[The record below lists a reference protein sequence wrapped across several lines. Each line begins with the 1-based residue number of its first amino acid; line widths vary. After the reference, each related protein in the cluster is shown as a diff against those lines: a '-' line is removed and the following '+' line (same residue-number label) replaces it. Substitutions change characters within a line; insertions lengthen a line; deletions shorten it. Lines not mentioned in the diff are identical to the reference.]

1 MTSTFGI
8 LEAARSGLNAAQEGL
23 NVTSQNIS
31 NADTTGYTRQMIQSS
46 SISPDTGF
54 MYTSSNAQVGQGVS
68 VGDVYQV
75 RDSFLDVSYRQQ
87 NAQYSMWNGM
97 EDQLTPIEDTFNEVS
112 DSTTSSSALTG
123 LSGQLDNVIT
133 SLQNYSGDSSDTDL
147 SADVES
153 NVDMLTQSIK
163 DDASQLTTTLSN
175 EKSELGIV
183 VNGGA
188 GDTENGPDE
197 GGINGMITSI
207 QSLNVQISSYESG
220 TGQTAN
226 DLRDQRNELL
236 DQLSS
241 DIDISS
247 TEQPNGMVTVQLQG
261 DTSGKM
267 IIDSSNNATTF
278 TVGTDSTSGA
288 TVLQY
293 ADTSTTAPV
302 AGGLVKAYLNVI
314 NGDGSGTDDPATGQ
328 CGNVGIPYLET
339 KLNEFA
345 IGLYNVMNNSGSS
358 VSSSM
363 DSNPTQLL
371 TYTQSDGTDDTT
383 GTAAPSTD
391 TPPDLMNVAS
401 TIGVTSTW
409 SSDSSAFINNYSGS
423 DPSTYLNDFANALLN
438 TTGTVPTP
446 TSTDSTATY
455 SGSLS
460 NFADTF
466 TSDIATAVS
475 NVSEKASSSQT
486 TLDNIDEERQ
496 SISSVSTDDE
506 GVNIIK
512 YQQAYDANARVI
524 TTIDQMLA
532 TLITSTGEVGIN

>member
-1 MTSTFGI
+1 
-8 LEAARSGLNAAQEGL
+8 
-23 NVTSQNIS
+23 
-31 NADTTGYTRQMIQSS
+31 
-46 SISPDTGF
+46 
-54 MYTSSNAQVGQGVS
+54 
-68 VGDVYQV
+68 
-75 RDSFLDVSYRQQ
+75 
-87 NAQYSMWNGM
+87 
-97 EDQLTPIEDTFNEVS
+97 
-112 DSTTSSSALTG
+112 
-123 LSGQLDNVIT
+123 
-133 SLQNYSGDSSDTDL
+133 
-147 SADVES
+147 
-153 NVDMLTQSIK
+153 
-163 DDASQLTTTLSN
+163 
-175 EKSELGIV
+175 
-183 VNGGA
+183 
-188 GDTENGPDE
+188 
-197 GGINGMITSI
+197 
-207 QSLNVQISSYESG
+207 
-220 TGQTAN
+220 
-226 DLRDQRNELL
+226 
-236 DQLSS
+236 
-241 DIDISS
+241 
-247 TEQPNGMVTVQLQG
+247 
-261 DTSGKM
+261 M

-278 TVGTDSTSGA
+278 KVGTDSTSGA

-293 ADTSTTAPV
+293 ADTKTTAPV
-302 AGGLVKAYLNVI
+302 DGGLVKAYLNVI

-358 VSSSM
+358 VSSTV

-383 GTAAPSTD
+383 GTAALSTD

-401 TIGVTSTW
+401 TIGVTSSW
-409 SSDSSAFINNYSGS
+409 SSDSSAFINNYTGS

-438 TTGTVPTP
+438 TTGTVPAP

-486 TLDNIDEERQ
+486 SLNNINDERE

-532 TLITSTGEVGIN
+532 TLISSTGEVGIN